1 MMYLGQ
7 GYKPIC
13 IKGLLKAEN
22 QTNKKEKA
30 SVTYVPVPSAA
41 ELTTEG
47 GLAALE
53 NVLKGHRYLAGD
65 KATQVDVLAFEHLT
79 ESPSYWKFKV
89 RSCRFT

>member
-1 MMYLGQ
+1 M
-7 GYKPIC
+7 
-13 IKGLLKAEN
+13 
-22 QTNKKEKA
+22 
-30 SVTYVPVPSAA
+30 PVPSAA

-53 NVLKGHRYLAGD
+53 NVLKGHQYLAGD

-89 RSCRFT
+89 RSWIC